1 MKDESLSRRKKP
13 YFGFD
18 IALFLNL
25 LSQVE
30 YSKQDIET
38 ITFLRFC
45 VHLLYFSQT
54 LHQTSLAEHI

>member
-1 MKDESLSRRKKP
+1 MNHYQEEKNLS
-13 YFGFD
+13 FGFD
-18 IALFLNL
+18 IALFFNL

-38 ITFLRFC
+38 ITCLRFC

-54 LHQTSLAEHI
+54 LPQTS